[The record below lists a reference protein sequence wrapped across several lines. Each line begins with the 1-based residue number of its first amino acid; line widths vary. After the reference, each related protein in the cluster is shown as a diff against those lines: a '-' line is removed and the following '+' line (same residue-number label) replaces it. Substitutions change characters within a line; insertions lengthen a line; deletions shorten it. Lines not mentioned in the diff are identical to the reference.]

1 MEQGRIMTGKQQNN
15 QLVHFPPKSMV
26 CHAQI
31 IMNAADDN

>member
-1 MEQGRIMTGKQQNN
+1 MNEKPKNK

-31 IMNAADDN
+31 IMNAAGDN